1 MRSYIDIIVQFMFFS
16 PPVDKGKIC
25 SAPIMNAEKY
35 HAIASFCAGQ
45 NEEGAHLTIL

>member
-1 MRSYIDIIVQFMFFS
+1 
-16 PPVDKGKIC
+16 
-25 SAPIMNAEKY
+25 MNAEKY